1 MLFHVTANA
10 DWSNLPLSGLFVD
23 MLRRLVALSVGVAPI
38 SDNTVLAPAETFAN
52 DFLYLIKPCNY
63 NIFDR
68 SSSEHYSLDV
78 QSMNAV
84 RAYLNEVRRDDW
96 HFAD

>member
-1 MLFHVTANA
+1 VTAFRSDRLGHWA
-10 DWSNLPLSGLFVD
+10 EVLKRAVQIPGRAHGC
-23 MLRRLVALSVGVAPI
+23 RRTFSH
-38 SDNTVLAPAETFAN
+38 VLAPAETFAN